1 MNKKYKMFKKINKN
15 IPFSLVSSL
24 VSLFN
29 LKTFLNFLYRFLEYL
44 KKNHKFQK
52 NSLYFLKISYLSNE
66 NWHFHNVEFK
76 KLLVYSA
83 KLVKNEKKSPIFLE
97 FLFQILKKYYL

>member
-44 KKNHKFQK
+44 KKNHKFHKNSNIFQK
-52 NSLYFLKISYLSNE
+52 NSLYFLKISYLSNA
-66 NWHFHNVEFK
+66 N
-76 KLLVYSA
+76 
-83 KLVKNEKKSPIFLE
+83 
-97 FLFQILKKYYL
+97 